1 MTPIIAYLIKI
12 SGHFFLWIVSYSI
25 LITFSFYVIC
35 WFVYINKIYIFFYK
49 LKEFCAAIFKMP
61 LAFLLLLIPCFNFW
75 SAEKKMKPRKV
86 ENMKILLITL
96 QNCGNI
102 IKENIKCWR
111 PAQMA
116 VGLVVLIWGYNV
128 CVCNAL
134 LPSFSQV
141 WAVSIS
147 ITLFLHLCLHLS
159 DHVLHS
165 PQLRN
170 TQTVSHTDIHTQ
182 TFVLVAFSL
191 CVV

>member
-1 MTPIIAYLIKI
+1 MCTWTKYY
-12 SGHFFLWIVSYSI
+12 FF
-25 LITFSFYVIC
+25 FF
-35 WFVYINKIYIFFYK
+35 FFFFYK
-49 LKEFCAAIFKMP
+49 VKVFCAPIFKMP
-61 LAFLLLLIPCFNFW
+61 LAFLLILIPCFNFW
-75 SAEKKMKPRKV
+75 SAENKKKPRKV
-86 ENMKILLITL
+86 ENMKILSITL

-102 IKENIKCWR
+102 IKEIIKCWR

-128 CVCNAL
+128 CNVL

-141 WAVSIS
+141 WAVSFS

-170 TQTVSHTDIHTQ
+170 TQTVSHADLHSQ
-182 TFVLVAFSL
+182 TLVLVAFSSCL
-191 CVV
+191 V